1 MGLRYSA
8 ANVPPTR
15 ERMSLAAATFLA
27 EAQARLAG
35 LSDALAQAQAPQAA
49 AWTLC
54 EYCGRELQLA
64 DCVVYLLDE
73 GGRSLTQQAAWG
85 PKQAAHH
92 VLESRIRLAM
102 GVGIVGRCAQL
113 RLPQRTADA
122 RLDERY
128 VIDDQPNLSELAVPI
143 LADDALF
150 GVLDSEHPQPDYY
163 RMAHEHAMLAI
174 AERGAH
180 RLRELGAF
188 NAPTA

>member
-1 MGLRYSA
+1 
-8 ANVPPTR
+8 
-15 ERMSLAAATFLA
+15 MSLAAAAFLS

-35 LSDALAQAQAPQAA
+35 LSTALSRADSPQAV
-49 AWTLC
+49 AWSLC
-54 EYCGRELQLA
+54 EYSGRELELA
-64 DCVVYLLDE
+64 DAVVYLLDD
-73 GGRSLTQQAAWG
+73 GGASLTQQAAWG

-92 VLESRIRLAM
+92 ILESRIRLAI

-143 LADDALF
+143 LADGALF
-150 GVLDSEHPQPDYY
+150 GVLDSEHPQADYY
-163 RMAHEHAMLAI
+163 RMAHEHALLAI

-188 NAPTA
+188 SAPAA